1 MQRKVVGQVA
11 HAVGEW
17 NAGHKGDDGAY
28 YHVGEVEGGRS
39 EPVGGDAEQPADQSP
54 KKVAHEAAQIRA
66 DEGHE
71 EAQQQATSESGS
83 GILQA
88 ASEED
93 AEVGDAQRNARH
105 KFPPGFPLG
114 RTYDLQAALQLVER
128 AGACAHVAT
137 QLVYFHHPGQL
148 YPLDGDVLGAGV
160 VLAGGDDA
168 VAEHEEALV
177 VDTISGAE
185 LLHGVFHTADF
196 RPVFEQYMTG
206 LGGQPQGTFL
216 FGGHHLF
223 EE

>member
-1 MQRKVVGQVA
+1 MAECK
-11 HAVGEW
+11 
-17 NAGHKGDDGAY
+17 
-28 YHVGEVEGGRS
+28 
-39 EPVGGDAEQPADQSP
+39 PVGGDTQQPTHKSAH
-54 KKVAHEAAQIRA
+54 KIAHEAAQRSGLTKAIKS
-66 DEGHE
+66 
-71 EAQQQATSESGS
+71 AQQQAAGEGGR
-83 GILQA
+83 GIGQA
-88 ASEED
+88 AAEED
-93 AEVGDAQRNARH
+93 AEGGDAEGNARH

-137 QLVYFHHPGQL
+137 QLVYFHHPAEL
-148 YPLDGDVLGAGV
+148 RALDGDELGAGV
-160 VLAGGDDA
+160 VLACGDDA

-177 VDTISGAE
+177 LDAVGCGDAFHG
-185 LLHGVFHTADF
+185 LLHAADF